1 MNESYKY
8 KTSELEAS
16 LSSFAEKGITEFT
29 LQDQEVLEHKGKL
42 LSFLKNFEKK
52 CPEVLLTLPVSAS
65 VLDMDVCKA
74 CSRIFCT
81 LEIPFTGTSHEPV
94 L

>member
-65 VLDMDVCKA
+65 VLDMPKPRA
-74 CSRIFCT
+74 SR
-81 LEIPFTGTSHEPV
+81 PV
-94 L
+94 DCRP